1 MRALVGWFVGRPLMV
16 RLLGIFILAAGVAA
30 SQLLT
35 YQTFPPVELG
45 IYTVTTVRPGSSP
58 EDIELTV
65 TAPLEDEILEIEGV
79 AKLESASMEGVSVI
93 TIRAA
98 PELAESGRFLPTL
111 RNAVDDADLP
121 TDLPEDPEIEEMSSV
136 RVPVME
142 VHVVGDVSEDA
153 LRRAARM
160 LEDGLREVDGIASVD
175 KVGYRDREVRILLH
189 PDRIHQL
196 GIPLSEIRE
205 AITRR
210 NLRDA
215 GGSIESFAT
224 QQEVLTIGQFDD
236 PLEVGAV
243 ILRSRAPGDFVSLED
258 VADIRLGYED
268 WEIRSTVDGRMA
280 ITLLP
285 RKHANA
291 DGLDT
296 SAAVSRF
303 LDLQRDLLP
312 AGVEIVITNDMSRW
326 TTVML
331 DVLISN
337 ALFGFA
343 LVIVILMLFYPA
355 PVAGWIAFGL
365 PVAFALA
372 LALLPAVGL
381 GIDVMTLTAMILLL
395 GMLVDDAVVT
405 GDSIIRMR
413 ERGLDPATASIDGSL
428 QVASP
433 VGISMGTTILAFTP
447 IAFMGGL
454 EGKFLWAL
462 PVMAALTLGSSL
474 VECRFLLPTHLAH
487 LRGRTHHRRWFDPVQ
502 RFYDRLLL
510 RAVRLRYLT
519 IGLFVVAALVIAGLG
534 ATVLRFNLY
543 PEVNID
549 SFWVRVETPL
559 GSTFEHTAES
569 LPVLEAM
576 IREEIPADDLLSIT
590 AQIGH
595 HDTDVYGSTEGRRDS
610 WALITVHMRGESE
623 RIVNSND
630 VIARLRQRMAD
641 LEGYRSLV
649 IEPFNDAPVI
659 GKPVQVEVI
668 GNDPSRFDLAD
679 RLVAFLEDQPGMT
692 DVWTS
697 HQLGKDA
704 VRVQLD
710 HEVMAARGVTVA
722 DVIETVRL
730 AFDGIIVGELR
741 TLDEVIDFRVQL
753 AEEEAGQLAALESLT
768 VLNDAGLPVPL
779 RGLAHFELEPG
790 EAAIRRYFGT
800 RTVTVFGEID
810 RMVTDP
816 ASVNAA
822 LAAHVTEAEL
832 LQAYPGLRLWYGG
845 EMEQQQE
852 ALGNIGIAFLMCLI
866 GIAFL
871 LVVLFNSVTQPLLVM
886 IVIPFSFAGVVLAFV
901 VQGLE
906 MSILALTG
914 ILGLAGVAVNDALV
928 MLDSL
933 NRQRREAGRQLDAA
947 GVTAGAAVRL
957 RAVVITS
964 ATTVAALFPAAYGLG
979 GAHSFMTPMIMVML
993 WGVAT
998 ATIVT
1003 VILLPCLY
1011 AADQDIRHWLGLAT
1025 GRVGR
1030 VLRRTRPAE

>member
-1 MRALVGWFVGRPLMV
+1 MKGLVGWFVHRPLVV
-16 RLLGIFILAAGVAA
+16 RLISVFVLVAGVAA

-45 IYTVTTVRPGSSP
+45 IFTVTTVRPGSSP
-58 EDIELTV
+58 EDMELSV
-65 TAPLEDEILEIEGV
+65 TAPLEDEILEIEGI
-79 AKLESASMEGVSVI
+79 AKLESASMEAVSVI
-93 TIRAA
+93 TIRAD
-98 PELAESGRFLPTL
+98 PGLAESGRFLPSL

-121 TDLPEDPEIEEMSSV
+121 TDLPEEPEIEEMSTV

-142 VHVVGDVSEDA
+142 VHVVGHVSEGE

-160 LEDGLREVDGIASVD
+160 LQDGLREIGGIASVD
-175 KVGYRDREVRILLH
+175 RVGYRDREVRILLH
-189 PDRIHQL
+189 PDRIHRL
-196 GIPLSEIRE
+196 RIALSEIRE
-205 AITRR
+205 AIIRR

-215 GGSIESFAT
+215 GGSIESFTT

-236 PLEVGAV
+236 PLDVGQV
-243 ILRSRAPGDFVSLED
+243 IVRARAPGDFVRLD
-258 VADIRLGYED
+258 DIADIRLDYED
-268 WEIRSTVDGRMA
+268 WEIRSTVDGQPA

-285 RKHANA
+285 RKHAHA

-296 SAAVSRF
+296 SAAVHRF
-303 LDLQRDLLP
+303 LADQRALLP
-312 AGVEIVITNDMSRW
+312 PGVEVVVTNDMSRW

-331 DVLISN
+331 DVLVSN

-343 LVIVILMLFYPA
+343 LVIVILLLFYPA

-372 LALLPAVGL
+372 VALLPAVGL

-395 GMLVDDAVVT
+395 GMLVDDAIVT

-413 ERGLDPATASIDGSL
+413 ERGLDPAAASIEGSV

-433 VGISMGTTILAFTP
+433 VIVSMATTILAFTP
-447 IAFMGGL
+447 VAFMGGL

-462 PVMAALTLGSSL
+462 PVMAALTLGASL
-474 VECRFLLPTHLAH
+474 IECRLLLPTHLAH
-487 LRGRTHHRRWFDPVQ
+487 LRGRPRHRRWFDRVQ
-502 RFYDRLLL
+502 RFYDRLVL

-519 IGLFVVAALVIAGLG
+519 IAAFLVAALVAAGLG

-549 SFWVRVETPL
+549 SFWVRVEMPL
-559 GSTFEHTAES
+559 GSNFEHTAAA
-569 LPVLEAM
+569 LPPLEAM
-576 IREEIPADDLLSIT
+576 IREEVPAADLLSIT

-623 RIVNSND
+623 RMVNSND
-630 VIARLRQRMAD
+630 VIARLRQRMAALD
-641 LEGYRSLV
+641 GYLSLV

-659 GKPVQVEVI
+659 GQPVQVEVI
-668 GNDPSRFDLAD
+668 GNDPSRFALAD
-679 RLVAFLEDQPGMT
+679 RLVAFLETQPGIT

-710 HEVMAARGVTVA
+710 HDVMAARGVTVA
-722 DVIETVRL
+722 DVIETVRM
-730 AFDGIIVGELR
+730 AFEGLIVGELR
-741 TLDEVIDFRVQL
+741 TLDETVDYRVQL
-753 AEEEAGQLAALESLT
+753 AEEAAGQLAALESLT
-768 VLNDAGLPVPL
+768 VLNDQGQPVPL
-779 RGLAHFELEPG
+779 RALARFELEPG

-800 RTVTVFGEID
+800 RAVTVFGEID
-810 RMVTDP
+810 RLVTDP
-816 ASVNAA
+816 TTINAA
-822 LAAHVTEAEL
+822 LAAHVAEAGL
-832 LQAYPGLRLWYGG
+832 LPAHPGLRLWYGG
-845 EMEQQQE
+845 ELEQQQE
-852 ALGNIGIAFLMCLI
+852 ALGNIGVAFLMCLI

-871 LVVLFNSVTQPLLVM
+871 LIMLFNSASQPLLVM
-886 IVIPFSFAGVVLAFV
+886 AVIPFAFVGVVLAFV

-914 ILGLAGVAVNDALV
+914 ILGLTGVAVNDSLV

-933 NRQRREAGRQLDAA
+933 NRRRREAGDKLDAE
-947 GVTAGAAVRL
+947 GVAAGAGERL

-979 GAHSFMTPMIMVML
+979 GAHSFMTPMVMVML

-998 ATIVT
+998 ATVVT
-1003 VILLPCLY
+1003 LVLLPCLY
-1011 AADQDIRHWLGLAT
+1011 AADQDVRRWLGAAGT
-1025 GRVGR
+1025 H
-1030 VLRRTRPAE
+1030 LRRRLHPARSR